1 MNGDCPFCGGE
12 IERLGIMGD
21 CDWYRCVDCG
31 EEFAFPVEEEDQEI
45 GYVLSESGPG
55 PNSDYFSPIQ
65 KLGLDKIK

>member
-31 EEFAFPVEEEDQEI
+31 EEFAFPVEEED
-45 GYVLSESGPG
+45 
-55 PNSDYFSPIQ
+55 
-65 KLGLDKIK
+65 